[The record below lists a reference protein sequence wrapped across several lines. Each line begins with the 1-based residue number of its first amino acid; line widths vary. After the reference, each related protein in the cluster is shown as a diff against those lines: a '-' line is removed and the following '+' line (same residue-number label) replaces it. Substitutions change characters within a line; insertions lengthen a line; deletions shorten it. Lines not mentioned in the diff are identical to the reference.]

1 MDKIEQQREHFNS
14 VAERYRTAR
23 KHENHLLLKSL
34 IWEQFLNRHRELKK
48 DGLIV
53 LEAMCGFADGKSIIE
68 TTLGIRT
75 QYEGFDYSDEVLE
88 TLKEEQPELKVF
100 HADAGTVELEEG
112 KYEVIILLGGLHH
125 VPHMAKEVVARL
137 VKAIKP
143 GGYFI
148 NLEPT
153 NGNPL
158 FKAIRERIYAKNS
171 LFDEET
177 ERAFEVSELMDFFES
192 SNMTAVDITYPGL
205 SSYVLYYNPDAFPS
219 LNLGGKKM
227 VKSLFA
233 IDKLFLRNTLGR
245 WFSFATLSLW
255 QKPGK

>member
-23 KHENHLLLKSL
+23 KHDNHLLLKSL
-34 IWEQFLNRHRELKK
+34 IWKQFLGRHPALKK
-48 DGLIV
+48 NGLVV
-53 LEAMCGFADGKSIIE
+53 LEAMCGFADGKKILEDTLNIE
-68 TTLGIRT
+68 T

-100 HADAGTVELEEG
+100 HADAGTVELEKN

-137 VKAIKP
+137 VESIKP

-153 NGNPL
+153 NGNPI

-192 SNMTAVDITYPGL
+192 SNMRPVDITYPGL

-233 IDKLFLRNTLGR
+233 LDKLFLRNVLGR

-255 QKPGK
+255 QKPEN